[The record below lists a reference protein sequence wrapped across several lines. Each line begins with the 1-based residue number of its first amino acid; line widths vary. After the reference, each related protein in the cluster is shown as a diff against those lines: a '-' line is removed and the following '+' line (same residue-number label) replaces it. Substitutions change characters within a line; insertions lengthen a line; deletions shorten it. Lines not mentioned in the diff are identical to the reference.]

1 MQISNSKEIYAV
13 DDCTDLSMIMPVYN
27 AVYTISRSVNS
38 FLRLA
43 AKLLNNFDINCKL
56 YIIDDCSDDGTT
68 QIVSDLSQSY
78 ENIFFVKFPVK
89 SPNSLN
95 SS

>member
-43 AKLLNNFDINCKL
+43 AKLLNNFDMYNN
-56 YIIDDCSDDGTT
+56 
-68 QIVSDLSQSY
+68 SY
-78 ENIFFVKFPVK
+78 
-89 SPNSLN
+89 LN
-95 SS
+95 SNVGF